1 MVLFLFLFVLAVV
14 VVFCFFVD
22 FLFLFCVVV
31 FSYLV
36 CLFYFILLFHYIL
49 LYFQFVCF
57 LVSLYVCYEFPCF
70 FSCFACFFKLLLAGG
85 KDLYLVPFVFFFF
98 FDFSF
103 LGGKVVLILLWI
115 GWGIHLLLA
124 KVWHTFLFWRL
135 IVVLWEG
142 GWIKNHLLLH
152 ISWMYFFT
160 NYL

>member
-22 FLFLFCVVV
+22 FLFFFCVVV

-98 FDFSF
+98 WLFFSR
-103 LGGKVVLILLWI
+103 GKGCSNSLVDRVRNSSSAGQSMTYFSVLE
-115 GWGIHLLLA
+115 A
-124 KVWHTFLFWRL
+124 YSSFV
-135 IVVLWEG
+135 G
-142 GWIKNHLLLH
+142 GWVD
-152 ISWMYFFT
+152 
-160 NYL
+160 